1 MKPGKKTR
9 AWERARRK
17 LKTLFE
23 KQEIVRCEK
32 CGADNFLSFAHR
44 FKRRHIVDETELM
57 TVALLCVPCHESF
70 ERLPEYQMCQKI
82 TEIIANRELNLAVTN
97 LGY

>member
-1 MKPGKKTR
+1 MKRGKKMKAWDKAR
-9 AWERARRK
+9 AK

-23 KQEIVRCEK
+23 KQGITVCEK

-44 FKRRHIVDETELM
+44 FKRRHIVDEEELM
-57 TVALLCVPCHESF
+57 NVALLCVPCHEVL
-70 ERLPEYQMCQKI
+70 ERLPEYQMCQEI
-82 TEIIANRELNLAVTN
+82 TAIIRNRELNQAVTA